1 MQIKSN
7 HAYLTLL
14 LSILPLLLVH
24 GANVTLPSLTSC
36 EPAEILISATGNY
49 TIQGRDIAT
58 HKLVFHE
65 HIDQGV
71 DHVTWNPVDLPPNSI
86 ALISILD
93 QTSPSTTSLT
103 SSQAAILPNALGN
116 TSCLARDKG
125 RRKTTGA
132 QKTMVATIIGIVLG
146 AFFLLVLL
154 LVIGMMYR
162 RKKEKEVKEQDD
174 CVDHSCAGEQVIA
187 GGSYMQRLV
196 PGLSLQDAKPLPR
209 DRSTEREQL
218 DWASTR
224 RANRHCKE
232 NTGGGAGG
240 AGGAGGGFELPNYN
254 PTPATRGNADSARE
268 AKTKDPFASQ
278 PNSPYNPTQQ
288 QQQQHNKHKATE
300 QDNRQSTF

>member
-1 MQIKSN
+1 MKIKSN

-14 LSILPLLLVH
+14 LTTLPLLLVH
-24 GANVTLPSLTSC
+24 GANLTLPTLTSC

-49 TIQGRDIAT
+49 TIQGREVAT
-58 HKLVFHE
+58 HKLVFHA

-93 QTSPSTTSLT
+93 QTSPFTTSLT
-103 SSQAAILPNALGN
+103 SSQAAILPNPLGN
-116 TSCLARDKG
+116 TSCLARNKD
-125 RRKTTGA
+125 RHRSTGA

-154 LVIGMMYR
+154 LVAGMMYR
-162 RKKEKEVKEQDD
+162 RKKERAVKEQDD
-174 CVDHSCAGEQVIA
+174 CVDHSCAREQVIA

-232 NTGGGAGG
+232 NAGGGRGR
-240 AGGAGGGFELPNYN
+240 GGFELPNYN
-254 PTPATRGNADSARE
+254 PTPGTGGNADGARGG
-268 AKTKDPFASQ
+268 ARTRDPFASH
-278 PNSPYNPTQQ
+278 PDSPYNHTQQ
-288 QQQQHNKHKATE
+288 QQQQQQQHEEHKGTE
-300 QDNRQSTF
+300 RDKPQNSF

>member
-14 LSILPLLLVH
+14 LTTLPLLLVH
-24 GANVTLPSLTSC
+24 GANLTLPTLTSC

-49 TIQGRDIAT
+49 TIQGRDVAT
-58 HKLVFHE
+58 HKLVFHA

-93 QTSPSTTSLT
+93 QTSPFTTSLT
-103 SSQAAILPNALGN
+103 SSQAAIFPNPLGN
-116 TSCLARDKG
+116 TSCLARDKD
-125 RRKTTGA
+125 RHRPTEA

-146 AFFLLVLL
+146 AFFLLILL
-154 LVIGMMYR
+154 LLAGMMYR
-162 RKKEKEVKEQDD
+162 RKKERAVKEQDD
-174 CVDHSCAGEQVIA
+174 CLDHSCAGEQVIA

-209 DRSTEREQL
+209 DRGTEREQL

-232 NTGGGAGG
+232 N
-240 AGGAGGGFELPNYN
+240 AGGGEEEAEAGLNCRTTTQRREPGGMRMVQEEERGPEIRLQVTLTHPTTPLNSSNNNTKSTKEPNEIG
-254 PTPATRGNADSARE
+254 P
-268 AKTKDPFASQ
+268 KTVS
-278 PNSPYNPTQQ
+278 
-288 QQQQHNKHKATE
+288 
-300 QDNRQSTF
+300 